1 MAIISELLRVKQE
14 TLLAALTAKR
24 ARASGETLVINYRLP
39 EAIAARDAMAKCLYG
54 ALFDWIVLQVNHAL
68 LSKKDTLRDH
78 QGNSIGVLDIFG
90 FEDFKT
96 CNSFEQLCI
105 NYANEQLQH
114 YFNQHVFQYEQREYR
129 RQSIRW
135 TDIGYSDNS
144 GCLNLIEGKPN
155 GLLCLLDDQCKLVK
169 CFRILTRDA
178 VCFYFSERV
187 SSLCSVSFL
196 FILSCFAAFPAR
208 RTRRC
213 CKNSTLYTKR
223 ISSTRHRRD
232 ARLPSSFITTLVL

>member
-1 MAIISELLRVKQE
+1 M
-14 TLLAALTAKR
+14 
-24 ARASGETLVINYRLP
+24 
-39 EAIAARDAMAKCLYG
+39 
-54 ALFDWIVLQVNHAL
+54 NHAL

-90 FEDFKT
+90 FEDFKM

-129 RQSIRW
+129 KQGIRW

-155 GLLCLLDDQCKLVK
+155 GLLCLLDDQCKLV
-169 CFRILTRDA
+169 
-178 VCFYFSERV
+178 FSIG
-187 SSLCSVSFL
+187 
-196 FILSCFAAFPAR
+196 FIF
-208 RTRRC
+208 
-213 CKNSTLYTKR
+213 
-223 ISSTRHRRD
+223 
-232 ARLPSSFITTLVL
+232 

>member
-1 MAIISELLRVKQE
+1 M
-14 TLLAALTAKR
+14 
-24 ARASGETLVINYRLP
+24 
-39 EAIAARDAMAKCLYG
+39 
-54 ALFDWIVLQVNHAL
+54 NHAL

-129 RQSIRW
+129 KQGIRW

-155 GLLCLLDDQCKLVK
+155 GLLCLLDDQCK
-169 CFRILTRDA
+169 
-178 VCFYFSERV
+178 
-187 SSLCSVSFL
+187 SVSR
-196 FILSCFAAFPAR
+196 S
-208 RTRRC
+208 
-213 CKNSTLYTKR
+213 KYTLNFVEH
-223 ISSTRHRRD
+223 ISN
-232 ARLPSSFITTLVL
+232 I